1 MCPTDA
7 RILKSSIQ
15 TNADISE
22 SLVKVKINLSG
33 LGAPKA
39 NHHAVERQPTGPLR
53 ALHAKRGK
61 PKTESELVG
70 IVKRILCDFKSA
82 RLIIQ

>member
-1 MCPTDA
+1 MCPTVP
-7 RILKSSIQ
+7 RILESFNR
-15 TNADISE
+15 TNTDIND
-22 SLVKVKINLSG
+22 SLIKVMINLSG

-70 IVKRILCDFKSA
+70 IVKRILCDLKSA
-82 RLIIQ
+82 RPITQ

>member
-1 MCPTDA
+1 MCPTDP
-7 RILKSSIQ
+7 RILEAFIQ
-15 TNADISE
+15 TNADINE
-22 SLVKVKINLSG
+22 TLIKVKINLSG
-33 LGAPKA
+33 LGAPEA

-70 IVKRILCDFKSA
+70 IVKRILCDYKSA
-82 RLIIQ
+82 RPLIQ

>member
-1 MCPTDA
+1 MCPTDP
-7 RILKSSIQ
+7 RILKSFIQ
-15 TNADISE
+15 TNVDITE
-22 SLVKVKINLSG
+22 SLIKVKVNLSG

-82 RLIIQ
+82 RPIIQ

>member
-1 MCPTDA
+1 MCPTDP
-7 RILKSSIQ
+7 RILESFNQ
-15 TNADISE
+15 TNTDIND
-22 SLVKVKINLSG
+22 SLIKVKINLSG

-70 IVKRILCDFKSA
+70 IVKRILCDFKSE

>member
-1 MCPTDA
+1 MCPTDS
-7 RILKSSIQ
+7 RILKSFIQ

-22 SLVKVKINLSG
+22 SLIKVKINLSG

-53 ALHAKRGK
+53 ALYAKRGK
-61 PKTESELVG
+61 PYTESELVG
-70 IVKRILCDFKSA
+70 IMKRILCDFKA
-82 RLIIQ
+82 RDR

>member
-1 MCPTDA
+1 MCPTDP
-7 RILKSSIQ
+7 RILESFNQ
-15 TNADISE
+15 TNTDIND
-22 SLVKVKINLSG
+22 SLIKVKINLSG

-61 PKTESELVG
+61 PKTESELIG
-70 IVKRILCDFKSA
+70 KVKRILCDLKSA
-82 RLIIQ
+82 RPITQ